1 MLSSCLVAVSVCLV
15 LLGEV
20 SSWSNAPNPA
30 VETRGVGKVTRDNDA
45 IAIDPATA
53 LQEYLDRA
61 GATRFCDIGPTKYGR
76 GLVARRDMQPG
87 ETVLR
92 IPLTET
98 IVVEKSRS
106 SELLSPTSI
115 TSDAWAG
122 QLAQKLVERERLAT
136 SSHENTAITDA
147 YIDALPPPPP
157 TPSRG
162 DWSIEVLQTLDDDN
176 LLLEIEVAKDW
187 RNEQWEVFGVSEQG
201 ALGDQQ
207 RFLDALDLVSSRT
220 IRCGSKFMLVPFLDM
235 ANYASR
241 DQGGGYY
248 ELAKEGPNG
257 DDDDDEDIIILKI
270 GDRGVKAGDEI
281 CLDYGDRTNEEWL
294 MYYGFLPDRNSAET
308 LVLPESRRMITW
320 HDANRGDESLR
331 EECRVVLDCSTTT
344 LSHDIE
350 TLNRLEMDDENNED
364 VTMLLALKYRIA
376 RKTLLSA
383 VAGAKTSS
391 AFSSAFL

>member
-1 MLSSCLVAVSVCLV
+1 
-15 LLGEV
+15 
-20 SSWSNAPNPA
+20 
-30 VETRGVGKVTRDNDA
+30 
-45 IAIDPATA
+45 
-53 LQEYLDRA
+53 
-61 GATRFCDIGPTKYGR
+61 
-76 GLVARRDMQPG
+76 
-87 ETVLR
+87 VLR
-92 IPLTET
+92 IPLAET
-98 IVVEKSRS
+98 IVVEKSGS
-106 SELLSPTSI
+106 SELLSPSI

-122 QLAQKLVERERLAT
+122 RLAQKLVERQRQAT
-136 SSHENTAITDA
+136 SSDIETTAITDT
-147 YIDALPPPPP
+147 YSDALPPPPP

-162 DWSIEVLQTLDDDN
+162 DWSIEVLQTLDDTN
-176 LLLEIEVAKDW
+176 ILREIEVAKDW

-241 DQGGGYY
+241 DQGGGCYT
-248 ELAKEGPNG
+248 LAKEVPKG
-257 DDDDDEDIIILKI
+257 DDDNEDIIELKI

-294 MYYGFLPDRNSAET
+294 LYYGFLPDRNSAET
-308 LVLPESRRMITW
+308 LVLPVSRRTITW
-320 HDANRGDESLR
+320 DDVNGGDENLK
-331 EECRVVLDCSTTT
+331 EECRVALDRSSTT
-344 LSHDIE
+344 LRHDIK